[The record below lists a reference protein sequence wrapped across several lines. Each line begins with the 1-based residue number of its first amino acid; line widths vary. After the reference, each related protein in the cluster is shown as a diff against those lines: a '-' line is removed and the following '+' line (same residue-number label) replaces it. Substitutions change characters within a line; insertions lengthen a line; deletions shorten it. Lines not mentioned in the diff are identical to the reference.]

1 MTIFPTSNYTL
12 ADVLQMLVN
21 GGDSKSRTIATIEK
35 DNGIPLWFLKASGL
49 IRANVL

>member
-1 MTIFPTSNYTL
+1 MTICPTSNYTTN
-12 ADVLQMLVN
+12 VLQMLVN
-21 GGDSKSRTIATIEK
+21 GGDPKSRTNATIEK